1 MKDLDTKIQNIPN
14 TFAPRVKNQMFSID
28 MIIHGLRFG
37 FLKMSILPP
46 DIRKK
51 VNDVL
56 ESKKRDQAVQTNFSI
71 SFMILMDKEDTVRD
85 IVNDFMPDCVN
96 KTFNVGELIFGIK
109 KGFFKLDDL
118 PVKIRER
125 VDMEMERRTRLYGN
139 SFLTESQIRQ
149 ENELKTL

>member
-1 MKDLDTKIQNIPN
+1 MYQHKYTQQDIPN

-56 ESKKRDQAVQTNFSI
+56 ESKKEIKQFKPI
-71 SFMILMDKEDTVRD
+71 SA
-85 IVNDFMPDCVN
+85 
-96 KTFNVGELIFGIK
+96 
-109 KGFFKLDDL
+109 
-118 PVKIRER
+118 
-125 VDMEMERRTRLYGN
+125 
-139 SFLTESQIRQ
+139 
-149 ENELKTL
+149 